1 MVFLTYPRMN
11 TRSTTPA
18 RPIPSNLEEEILR
31 LKREMN
37 AVILAHY
44 YQDDDI
50 QDIADVIGDSLELA
64 RKAAETDAEVIV
76 FCGVKFMAEGAKI
89 LNPAKKVLLPD
100 LSAGCSL
107 EISCMPEPFAA
118 FRAKHPDHLAITYI
132 NCSADIKA
140 LTDIIVTSSNA
151 EAIINA
157 LPADQKIIFAPDKYL
172 GSYLNK
178 KTGRDML
185 LWDGS
190 CMVHER
196 FSERELVK
204 LKTQH
209 PKAHVIAHPECPEA
223 LLMHAEH
230 VGSTSSLLKFTEA
243 HAGDAFIV
251 LTEAGILHQMQKR
264 SPGSVFYPVPGMTG
278 DAGACMNCNNC
289 EFMKMNT
296 MEKLYL
302 CMRDQSPEL
311 VLPPE
316 LIVAARKP
324 LDRMLELSKSIA
336 STAIAQKQ

>member
-1 MVFLTYPRMN
+1 MDIAIPHH
-11 TRSTTPA
+11 PA
-18 RPIPSNLEEEILR
+18 SPAAGPIPPNLEEEILR

-44 YQDDDI
+44 YQEDDI

-64 RKAAETDAEVIV
+64 RRAAETDAEVIV

-89 LNPAKKVLLPD
+89 LNPAKTVLLPD
-100 LSAGCSL
+100 LAAGCSL
-107 EISCMPEPFAA
+107 EYSCPAAQFKA
-118 FRAKHPDHLAITYI
+118 FREAHPEHMAITYI

-151 EAIINA
+151 EAIINS
-157 LPADQKIIFAPDKYL
+157 LPREQKIIFAPDKFL

-196 FSERELVK
+196 FSERELIK
-204 LKTQH
+204 LKTHH
-209 PKAHVIAHPECPEA
+209 PKAHIIAHPECPEA
-223 LLMHAEH
+223 LLNYAHH
-230 VGSTSSLLKFTEA
+230 IGSTSSLLGFTEK
-243 HAGDAFIV
+243 HPGEEFIV
-251 LTEAGILHQMQKR
+251 LTEAGILHQMEKR
-264 SPGSVFYPVPGMTG
+264 SPGSMFYPVPSALDG
-278 DAGACMNCNNC
+278 GACVACNTC
-289 EFMKMNT
+289 PFMRLNT

-311 VLPPE
+311 TLSPE
-316 LIVAARKP
+316 LIAAARKP

-336 STAIAQKQ
+336 STAIAKL

>member
-1 MVFLTYPRMN
+1 MINVTLSSN
-11 TRSTTPA
+11 PA
-18 RPIPSNLEEEILR
+18 GKPTIPSNFEEEILR

-44 YQDDDI
+44 YQDDDL

-64 RKAAETDAEVIV
+64 RKALETDADVIV

-89 LNPAKKVLLPD
+89 LNPTKKVLLPD
-100 LSAGCSL
+100 LAAGCSL
-107 EISCMPEPFAA
+107 EYSCPPQQFKA
-118 FRAKHPDHLAITYI
+118 FREKHPDHLAITYI
-132 NCSADIKA
+132 NCSAEIKA

-151 EAIINA
+151 EAIINS

-172 GSYLNK
+172 GGYLNK

-196 FSERELVK
+196 FSEVELVK
-204 LKTQH
+204 LKTRH
-209 PKAHVIAHPECPEA
+209 PCAHVIAHPECPEA
-223 LLMHAEH
+223 LLMHAH
-230 VGSTSSLLKFTEA
+230 HIGSTSSLLKFAETHPGQE
-243 HAGDAFIV
+243 FIV

-264 SPGSVFYPVPGMTG
+264 SPGSIFYPVPTALDG
-278 DAGACMNCNNC
+278 GACISCNTC
-289 EFMKMNT
+289 PFMKLNT

-311 VLPPE
+311 YLSPE

-324 LDRMLELSKSIA
+324 LDKMLELSSAIA
-336 STAIAQKQ
+336 PTAIHQAIR